1 VSAARSAAF
10 AVRQQVERGRRLDRA
25 FAVAAGALEVRDRAF
40 VHELTYGTTRLR
52 GRLDHLIGRHV
63 DRGLGSLRPDVLEVL
78 RMGAYQALYMDAVP
92 PFAAVS
98 ASVELVR
105 SVAGARPAGL
115 VNAVLRRVSEAG
127 DTPAL
132 FPDPAIDPLGHLETW
147 GSHPRWLLER
157 WLSRLGFE
165 AVAALVEADNRR
177 PPTYLAS
184 VEVDADE
191 AVERLAAAGVEAER
205 LDAVPGFVRLGPGA
219 SPSAALTAVPGS
231 MIQDPAA
238 GLVGLY
244 AAPPVGSVVVD
255 LCAAPGGKA
264 VAASARA
271 LWVLAGDRS
280 EARIRLVRENARRT
294 GRAVRCV
301 VADALYPPVREAD
314 AILLDVPCSGTG
326 TLSRHPDAR
335 WRLDPASIATFAVL
349 QDRMLDAAAT
359 ATAPGAVLVY
369 STCTLEPEENVDRID
384 AFLGKHPGFRIES
397 AGTATPWV
405 DGRGLLTVTPHES
418 GFDGAFGAR
427 MRRME

>member
-1 VSAARSAAF
+1 M
-10 AVRQQVERGRRLDRA
+10 RQQVERGRRLDRA
-25 FAVAAGALEVRDRAF
+25 FAVAAGDLDARDRAF

-63 DRGLGSLRPDVLEVL
+63 DRGLGSLRLDVLEVL
-78 RMGAYQALYMDAVP
+78 RMGVYQALYMGAVP

-105 SVAGARPAGL
+105 EVAGARLSGL
-115 VNAVLRRVSEAG
+115 VNAVLRRVTEDG
-127 DTPAL
+127 DDPAL
-132 FPDPAIDPLGHLETW
+132 FPDPATDPLGHLETW

-157 WLSRLGFE
+157 WLPRLGFE

-177 PPTYLAS
+177 PPTFLVS
-184 VEVDADE
+184 VEVGADE
-191 AVERLAAAGVEAER
+191 AVERLAAVGVEAKAVDR
-205 LDAVPGFVRLGPGA
+205 VPGFVRLGPGS
-219 SPSAALTAVPGS
+219 SPSDALAAVPGS

-244 AAPPVGSVVVD
+244 ADLPAGSIVAD

-264 VAASARA
+264 VAASGRAR
-271 LWVLAGDRS
+271 WVLAGDRS
-280 EARIRLVRENARRT
+280 ETRIRLVRQNARRA
-294 GRAVRCV
+294 GRPVRCM
-301 VADALYPPVREAD
+301 VADALRPPLRELD
-314 AILLDVPCSGTG
+314 AVLLDVPCSGTG

-335 WRLDPASIATFAVL
+335 WRLDPASIGTFARL
-349 QDRMLDAAAT
+349 QADMLDAAASV
-359 ATAPGAVLVY
+359 TAPGGLLLY

-384 AFLGKHPGFRIES
+384 AFLGKHPVFRIE
-397 AGTATPWV
+397 ATDTAATTWL